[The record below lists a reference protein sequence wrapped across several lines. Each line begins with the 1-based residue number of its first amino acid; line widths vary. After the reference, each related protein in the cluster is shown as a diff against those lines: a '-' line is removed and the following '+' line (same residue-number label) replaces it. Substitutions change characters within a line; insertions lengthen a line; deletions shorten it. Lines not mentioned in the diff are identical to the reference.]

1 MKSNFDFLNKY
12 WPALAQISST
22 AENYLHSDPN
32 ACMYKI
38 GMFAERLVQEIMVFE
53 GIPEPDI
60 DNTQAARIRLLK
72 RAGLLPFDIDNAL
85 YALRKN
91 QNDAVH
97 TGADSFDDAKMLLSM
112 AYNLA
117 IWFMQTYGDWDFK
130 PTPYVLPEKNDILDM
145 KTIWLV

>member
-1 MKSNFDFLNKY
+1 MLLY
-12 WPALAQISST
+12 
-22 AENYLHSDPN
+22 
-32 ACMYKI
+32 I

-145 KTIWLV
+145 KTILAEQESKIKGRCCCKPNQSITLCTIF